1 MSNSRR
7 MQEMEFELALLGVLE
22 DLYELNIR
30 VEGDPL
36 NRRKN
41 GYATL
46 RFDYHYPNGNQGDVK
61 VDVSI
66 EGVAN
71 ATFSFAAD
79 FDDSAS
85 VYRAADDCEE
95 LALAIREYLGDGPEL
110 DLFDQEFQRR
120 WDD

>member
-1 MSNSRR
+1 

-30 VEGDPL
+30 VDGDPL

-46 RFDYHYPNGNQGDVK
+46 IFDYHYPNGNQGDVK
-61 VDVSI
+61 IDVSI

-95 LALAIREYLGDGPEL
+95 LALTLREFLGDEPSVDLL
-110 DLFDQEFQRR
+110 DEEFGRR